1 MKLCASA
8 CLLAI
13 ALTATIASPAAIT
26 AAGRADDDDKYP
38 VKDSE
43 RIQRSLTFT
52 GAGPHRLDIDN
63 VFGSIQVAAHDG
75 ASVELTVTRT
85 LEAATQERLEAAR
98 KEVTLDV
105 KEEPSLISLYVD
117 GPFRDCDCDR
127 GENIR
132 RRRNGNRWRDR
143 DREYEV
149 RYDFVLKVPRRV
161 GLTLSTVNRGDI
173 KIEGTTGDFEVTNVN
188 GGIEMLD
195 IAGSGRVGTINKDV
209 KIVFRTNPI
218 GPSAFKTLNGDV
230 VVTFQPP
237 LAADL
242 RLKTFNGGMYTDF
255 DTTALPAL
263 TPVSERKGG
272 KFVYKSDRSAGVRV
286 GGGGPELRFE
296 TLNGDIRILQ
306 RRK

>member
-1 MKLCASA
+1 MKWST
-8 CLLAI
+8 CLVAI
-13 ALTATIASPAAIT
+13 ALTAASAGPAAIT
-26 AAGRADDDDKYP
+26 AAGREDNDDKYP

-43 RIQRSLTFT
+43 RIQRSFALT

-75 ASVELTVTRT
+75 NSVELNVTRT

-117 GPFRDCDCDR
+117 VPFRDCDCNRDAD
-127 GENIR
+127 GR
-132 RRRNGNRWRDR
+132 RRRNGSRWRDR
-143 DREYEV
+143 QYEV
-149 RYDFVLKVPRRV
+149 RYDFVLKVPRQV

-209 KIVFRTNPI
+209 KIVFRTNPS
-218 GPSAFKTLNGDV
+218 GPSSFKTLNGDV
-230 VVTFQPP
+230 VVSFQPT

-242 RLKTFNGGMYTDF
+242 RMKTFNGGLFTDF
-255 DTTALPAL
+255 DVTRLPMSVA
-263 TPVSERKGG
+263 VAERRNGMS
-272 KFVYKSDRSAGVRV
+272 VYRGSQFTGFRAGQ
-286 GGGGPELRFE
+286 GGPEIKLDAF
-296 TLNGDIRILQ
+296 NGDIRVVGSQ
-306 RRK
+306 